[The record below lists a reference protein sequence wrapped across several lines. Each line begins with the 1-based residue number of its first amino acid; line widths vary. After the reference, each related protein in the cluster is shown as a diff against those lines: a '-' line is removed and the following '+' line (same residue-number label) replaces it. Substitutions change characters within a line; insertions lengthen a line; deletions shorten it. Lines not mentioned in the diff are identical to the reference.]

1 MNSTNSKITV
11 FLPTTTIDPRHI
23 AVNADNAANPV
34 NADNPVSFCAT
45 SFCATSVC
53 ATSVCATMQMQPR

>member
-1 MNSTNSKITV
+1 MNSSNSKITV

-23 AVNADNAANPV
+23 VVNEV

-45 SFCATSVC
+45 SVC
-53 ATSVCATMQMQPR
+53 ATSFCSTMQMQPR